1 MKTLTIREVPDEV
14 YTTLRECAVVN
25 HRSLQEQVVALLER
39 EAHLVRGAQ
48 AGRLLRWRQKLAG
61 RKLGNITAE
70 IRRER
75 QR

>member
-14 YTTLRECAVVN
+14 YTTLRDCAVVN
-25 HRSLQEQVVALLER
+25 HRSLQEQVVTILER
-39 EAHLVRGAQ
+39 ETKLVRGSQ
-48 AGRLLRWRQKLAG
+48 ASRVLRWRQRLAG
-61 RKLGNITAE
+61 RQLGNIVAD